1 MMRLCAGVLNTHT
14 QKEERRTELD
24 KKKGERVRECAQA
37 SNRVTTV
44 AATQRRRG
52 MK

>member
-24 KKKGERVRECAQA
+24 KKNASELESARKRVIE
-37 SNRVTTV
+37 
-44 AATQRRRG
+44 
-52 MK
+52 